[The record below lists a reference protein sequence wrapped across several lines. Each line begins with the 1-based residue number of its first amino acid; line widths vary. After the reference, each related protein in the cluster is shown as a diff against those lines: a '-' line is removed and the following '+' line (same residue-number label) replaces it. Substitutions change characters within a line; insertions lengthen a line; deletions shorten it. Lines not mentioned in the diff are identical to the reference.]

1 MGCYESFMILW
12 LAGLMLLLL
21 TERIGMEAERKGQ
34 TGMGGVFCTLAG
46 GAVCAWQQ

>member
-21 TERIGMEAERKGQ
+21 SERIGMGAERKGRPGRVESSAHWQ
-34 TGMGGVFCTLAG
+34 EEQ
-46 GAVCAWQQ
+46 CAPWQQ